1 VAGEGNEV
9 GAQNVVVEDH
19 NLHVVEVVDSEVEED
34 RNEVVEDNADH
45 NHKVDNQV
53 VIKFFLF
60 HI

>member
-1 VAGEGNEV
+1 V